1 LYNDALVQASRTVLR
16 IIYRDRS
23 GVSKGTAV
31 NISFQVDQK
40 SGVPIY
46 VQIMDQIKHLIA
58 TGVLQPGQQLPTIRE
73 LAVGLTVNLHTV
85 AHAYTEL
92 EREGFLT
99 VQRGR
104 GTFITD
110 GHEEHELKDL
120 RAQKLQTLV
129 ESMFAEVLQLG
140 YEPDEVEQALSA
152 QVDQWRQGRQTT
164 QQAGVS
170 GKKD

>member
-1 LYNDALVQASRTVLR
+1 M
-16 IIYRDRS
+16 
-23 GVSKGTAV
+23 

-40 SGVPIY
+40 SGIPIY
-46 VQIMDQIKHLIA
+46 VQIMDEIKHLIA

-73 LAVGLTVNLHTV
+73 LAVDLTVNLHTV

-110 GHEEHELKDL
+110 GHHQQELEDL
-120 RAQKLQTLV
+120 RTQKLQALV
-129 ESMFAEVLQLG
+129 ESMFAEVLHLG
-140 YEPDEVEQALSA
+140 YEPDEVEQALLG
-152 QVDQWRQGRQTT
+152 QIDQWRATTRQ
-164 QQAGVS
+164 AAHDEE
-170 GKKD
+170 KE